1 MKTTLGIQTVGLR
14 SALYLP
20 LLLLA
25 GVPRLSAQTA
35 TIQGRITD
43 PSGAV
48 IAAARVTAT
57 NTATGIASS
66 SLTTGS
72 GDFTIPFLAPGV
84 YNLVA
89 SKDGFSSAEQ
99 RGVKLDVDQTARLD
113 LKLELGGVTQTI
125 QVLATGPLLQ
135 TQTAGIDQ
143 QIENTTIVTLPL
155 NGRDYTQ
162 LVTLGAGAAP
172 NPHSRASNG
181 FSLNGG
187 TTLQTQIMLD
197 GTDNTNR
204 EIGTDSGNINVLN
217 PSIDAVQE
225 FKVETANYSAQ
236 YGRSGG
242 GLVTAMLKSGT
253 NQFHG
258 DAFEFLRNNDFD
270 ANNFFANRDALPSP
284 ALRRNQF
291 GGTLGGPIVRNRVFF
306 FVSYQET
313 RQQSQ
318 ITGATTVPTPAE
330 VQGNFGNIPIY
341 NPFNL
346 VNGKRAAF
354 PNNVIPANLLD
365 PTGRK
370 VAALYPSPNLPGL
383 VNNYA
388 YNQNET
394 DNAGELDSRFD
405 GQISEQDNAFV
416 SFSRGTAQNDQG
428 SWFAP
433 PGNGGGFSN
442 LPINIPIGA
451 YLVTVGET
459 HVFSPALV
467 NEVHVAYTHLDS
479 NQLVPSTQ
487 PLFAQYGFQGIPQL
501 PGLNGLPS
509 LTLTGYSGLGDRTF
523 APNLKLVQEG
533 QINDVVSWVKG
544 KHTVTFGGEFI
555 DTHNYANSWNLP
567 RGSFNFTGQFTAQ
580 TPGKGAGSAIADLLL
595 GQTATAS
602 LGTAQVAPL
611 RNHYY
616 GLFINDSWK
625 VSPKLTLNLGMRYEI
640 QTPWWERDNRMSNFF
655 YSPGNPNN
663 GTLIP
668 AAPGSYLSRT
678 FSNLDT
684 NNWAPRLGIAYQA
697 NDKTVVRAAFGVFYG
712 TLGYTGNN
720 DSGTANPPYLYN
732 IAVNSATTAPLT
744 SLALATGFPAG
755 FLNPSNVRN
764 PNLYST
770 SGNYPMPM
778 IDQWNIAI
786 QRQLPGSATLTVA
799 YVGSS
804 TTDLPGLNDINA
816 PPPGPGA
823 INARRPFP
831 QYGEIEYETPYAH
844 ASYNA
849 LQVTYER
856 RFQSGWSLLADYTWS
871 KSLDN
876 VLNHE
881 DNVGGSFP
889 QNPNNTNAEKA
900 PSGFDVPQRFVAS
913 AIYKLPFDRPNSL
926 LGRSALGREIFGGW
940 EVGGIFTAQS
950 GFFFTPLVSPNP
962 ANTTTPARPNRI
974 CNGNL
979 PTGQRTIDHWFDV
992 ACFPAAAAFTFGNSA
1007 RQVISGPGIV
1017 NLDALL
1023 DRTFVFTESKSL
1035 EFRAEFFNATNS
1047 VNFNGP
1053 DMTVT
1058 QPQAGTI
1065 TSALPARIIQLALR
1079 FMF

>member
-1 MKTTLGIQTVGLR
+1 MQ
-14 SALYLP
+14 LP
-20 LLLLA
+20 LPIRKRGVRAGLSLLFLFV
-25 GVPRLSAQTA
+25 GPLRLSAQTA
-35 TIQGRITD
+35 TVQGRITD
-43 PSGAV
+43 PSGAI
-48 IAAARVTAT
+48 IAGAQVTAT
-57 NTATGIASS
+57 NTATGITSS

-72 GDFTIPFLAPGV
+72 GDFTIPFLPPGV
-84 YNLVA
+84 YNLA
-89 SKDGFSSAEQ
+89 AKKDGFSPTER

-113 LKLELGGVTQTI
+113 LTLQLGGVSQT
-125 QVLATGPLLQ
+125 VEVSASGPLLQ
-135 TQTAGIDQ
+135 TQTAGLDQ
-143 QIENTTIVTLPL
+143 QIENKTIVTLPL

-204 EIGTDSGNINVLN
+204 EIGTDSHNINVLS

-253 NQFHG
+253 NGIHG

-270 ANNFFANRDALPSP
+270 ANNFFANRNHLPSP

-291 GGTLGGPIVRNRVFF
+291 GGTVGGPIVRNRVFW

-318 ITGATTVPTPAE
+318 LTGATTVPTPAE
-330 VQGNFGNIPIY
+330 IQGNFGNIAVY
-341 NPFNL
+341 NPFGL
-346 VNGKRAAF
+346 ANGIRPPF
-354 PNNVIPANLLD
+354 PNNVIPSSLFD
-365 PTGRK
+365 STGAK
-370 VAALYPSPNLPGL
+370 VAGLYPAPNLPGL
-383 VNNYA
+383 INNYA
-388 YNQNET
+388 YNQNELA
-394 DNAGELDSRFD
+394 NAGELDSRFD
-405 GQISEQDNAFV
+405 AQLSQHDNAFV
-416 SFSRGTAQNDQG
+416 SFSRGTAENDQG

-433 PGNGGGFSN
+433 PGNGGGFGN
-442 LPINIPIGA
+442 LPINSPIGA
-451 YLVTVGET
+451 YLVTIGET
-459 HVFSPALV
+459 HIFSPAFV
-467 NEVHVAYTHLDS
+467 NDVHVAYTHLDS
-479 NQLVPSTQ
+479 NQVVPATK
-487 PLFAQYGFQGIPQL
+487 PLFAEYGFQGIPQYA
-501 PGLNGLPS
+501 GLDGLPTLS
-509 LTLTGYSGLGDRTF
+509 LTGFSGLGDRTF

-580 TPGKGAGSAIADLLL
+580 TPGKGAGSSLADLLL
-595 GQTATAS
+595 GQTAAAS
-602 LGTAQVAPL
+602 LGTFQVAAL

-616 GLFINDSWK
+616 GTFINDSWK
-625 VSPKLTLNLGMRYEI
+625 IVPRLTLNLGLRYEI

-655 YSPGNPNN
+655 YSPGNPND

-684 NNWAPRLGIAYQA
+684 NNFAPRVGLAFQA
-697 NDKTVVRAAFGVFYG
+697 NDKTVVRAAFGIFYG

-732 IAVNSATTAPLT
+732 IAINSATTAPL
-744 SLALATGFPAG
+744 SNLILSTGFPAG
-755 FLNPSNVRN
+755 TLNPAHVKN

-770 SGNYPMPM
+770 SGNYPMPL
-778 IDQWNIAI
+778 INQWNFAI
-786 QRQLPGSATLTVA
+786 QRQVPGDATLTIA

-804 TTDLPGLNDINA
+804 TSELPGLNDINA

-823 INARRPFP
+823 INPRRPFP
-831 QYGEIEYETPYAH
+831 QYGEIEYETPYGH
-844 ASYNA
+844 ATYHA

-856 RFQSGWSLLADYTWS
+856 RFNNGWSLLADYTWS

-881 DNVGGSFP
+881 DSVGGAFP

-913 AIYKLPFDRPNSL
+913 AIYKLPFDRPGNFI
-926 LGRSALGREIFGGW
+926 GRNPIGRAILGGW
-940 EVGGIFTAQS
+940 ELGTIVTAQS

-962 ANTTTPARPNRI
+962 ANTTTPARPNRV
-974 CNGNL
+974 CDGNL
-979 PTGQRTIDHWFDV
+979 PTGQRTIDRWFNV
-992 ACFPAAAAFTFGNSA
+992 SCFPSAAAFTFGNSA
-1007 RQVISGPGIV
+1007 RQVIAGPGTI

-1023 DRTFVFTESKSL
+1023 DRTFNLTESKSL

-1047 VNFNGP
+1047 VNFDGP

-1065 TSALPARIIQLALR
+1065 TSAQPARIIQLALR